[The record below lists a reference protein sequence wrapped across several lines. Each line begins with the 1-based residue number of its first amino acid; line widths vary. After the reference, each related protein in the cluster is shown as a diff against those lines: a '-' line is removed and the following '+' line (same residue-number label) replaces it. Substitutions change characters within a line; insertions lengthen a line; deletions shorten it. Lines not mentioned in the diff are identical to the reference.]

1 MKVVHLSQKIILSE
15 EKLYLPLLS
24 LFCFA
29 LLIVRMMYTDT
40 FEYRFM
46 GINLILAWLPY
57 AFAHYLV
64 KMPVGKNLLGKLIL
78 FFLWVIFFPNAA
90 YMMTD
95 IYHLSEFP
103 SMPMWYD
110 LIMLLSF
117 AWCGLLLC
125 FYSLKKMHMR
135 YAFRKNTAVNILILF
150 TVFFAGGI
158 GIYFGRYARWN
169 SWEIITNP
177 QKLFIQFVDMM
188 SDTNNV
194 FQMLSIGIL
203 FGSFL
208 TIVYLKMFS
217 LQNIERKQKH
227 LNT

>member
-1 MKVVHLSQKIILSE
+1 MKIVHLSQKVILSE

-24 LFCFA
+24 LFCFSV
-29 LLIVRMMYTDT
+29 LIVRMVYTGT

-57 AFAHYLV
+57 IFAHYLV
-64 KMPVGKNLLGKLIL
+64 KIPKKKNTIGKMIL
-78 FFLWVIFFPNAA
+78 FFLWLIFFPNAA
-90 YMMTD
+90 YMITD

-125 FYSLKKMHMR
+125 FYSLKKMHTR
-135 YAFRKNTAVNILILF
+135 FAFRKNPVVNIFILF
-150 TVFFAGGI
+150 SAFFVGGI

-169 SWEIITNP
+169 SWEIVTQPANLY
-177 QKLFIQFVDMM
+177 KDFIDIM
-188 SDTNNV
+188 SNTYNV
-194 FQMLSIGIL
+194 LQMFSVAIL
-203 FGSFL
+203 FAAFL

-217 LQNIERKQKH
+217 FGIRTSHEDK
-227 LNT
+227 